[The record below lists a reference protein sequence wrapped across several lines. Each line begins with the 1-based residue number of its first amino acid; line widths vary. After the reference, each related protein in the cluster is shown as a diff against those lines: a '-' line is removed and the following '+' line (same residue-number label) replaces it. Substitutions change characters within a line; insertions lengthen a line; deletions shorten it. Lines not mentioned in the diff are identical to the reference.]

1 MKNIVRKIFS
11 RENPGSI
18 AFFSTLLATLGSWS
32 LGAWMT
38 LGGVLIDFSG
48 DRKISI
54 CFLLIA
60 GGLALTALVCNLG
73 FFYTK
78 VPEKF
83 RQWFPICCILL
94 FFAVAGSGY
103 FFGVETLF
111 YTFIGVFFWLLPLA
125 VFHKEWHWVVPGC
138 VCWTL
143 FLLGSCCFFEMVQS
157 FYKWINL
164 EFTDISPV
172 TAYGAFAG
180 FCAIWAA
187 LFFLA
192 NLYAGEDSWKKILSP
207 LNVTI
212 LIVFLISLT
221 VMSGMDLYEE
231 TTFKRNIVHSGHFF
245 GFPPDAAGLGQ
256 IYYKNGP
263 CDPDFWEKFQKHLLE
278 FKKETALR
286 KQEVFMKT
294 SPGDIGKKDLESW
307 KRSLE
312 NSSPLRK
319 LEENFPATLPP
330 PPREYQKYY
339 LRAISLD
346 EIFLLHDFCRIQVW
360 RIKFAIQN
368 NHIQR
373 AFEALQR
380 INKSIDLLEKDH
392 VSITHAHIHKLLIE
406 KKNAL
411 ELLLESGKM
420 PQHELEH
427 QLNILSGKIKNL
439 ASVER
444 FALAGETVDEIEFRE
459 GFWQG
464 GIQITAAPLP
474 AIKNFRWFVPQLW
487 YIFRHSSNIFIREW
501 QKNSFSEINNQ
512 IPSAQYLFAERCAYW
527 KKIPRRYTELKK
539 QYLQL
544 EALLQSEKHK
554 RNNGTYP
561 AAPLSQR

>member
-54 CFLLIA
+54 CFLLIS
-60 GGLALTALVCNLG
+60 GGLALTALECNLG

-172 TAYGAFAG
+172 TACGAFAG

-212 LIVFLISLT
+212 LIVFLISWT
-221 VMSGMDLYEE
+221 VMSGMALYEE
-231 TTFKRNIVHSGHFF
+231 TTFQRNIVHSGHFF

-263 CDPDFWEKFQKHLLE
+263 CDPDFWRKFQKHLLE

-294 SPGDIGKKDLESW
+294 SPGDIEKKDLESW

-368 NHIQR
+368 NDMKT
-373 AFEALQR
+373 ALEALER
-380 INKSIDLLEKDH
+380 INQSIDLLEKDH
-392 VSITHAHIHKLLIE
+392 VSITHGHIHKLLIE